1 MSAKIGEPQP
11 ALTRLNIRV
20 DTPKL
25 TRHNDLAAIAAGSP
39 TAEIPNPNPVKKQNT
54 LKIPARVRLL
64 YIVLGVLLLVGLLPL
79 AFAGTLLSGR
89 TAEELRSVEGRYQ
102 AQLVQD
108 KARQIELYGQ
118 RYRDVVTGLARAFEI
133 AGGIQALNDPGYD
146 SRLQNT
152 LEEDPNLIGLA
163 IWPVSGELRRAFQPD
178 VIQREEVDQRVS
190 DVLARMSGRGIVVS
204 RPQIIRSGQEMALT
218 VAAPVMGGPT
228 GQDVVAAVIAIIS
241 FQEVF
246 KAVHQSTSKS
256 ERELLDAGLP
266 VVFVVDQNGRAV
278 AHPEANVAFSEK
290 PMTDLKVVQDWQES
304 GSQVQSALEP
314 FILVRDG
321 RKVEMLGSYAT
332 AELDKNSRLGVIA
345 IQDASAALSSV
356 SDMRRQILIISFV
369 AGMLTLVI
377 GFFFAKK
384 LTQPVQELATGAD
397 RIASGDFSQRIDV
410 RSRTELGQ
418 LGDSFNKMTD
428 QLETYIKDLQRSADE
443 NRELFLGTVKS
454 LAAAIDGKD
463 PYTRG
468 HSERVSRISVAI
480 AQRLGLSDSECEQ
493 IRISALLHDVGKIAI
508 DDKILKKPA
517 ALTDDEFVIM
527 KQHPQ
532 KGYKIMSQIR
542 AMKEFLPGMYMHHE
556 MIDGKGYPQGLKG
569 DEIPLM
575 AKIVA
580 VADTFDA
587 MTTDRP
593 YQQAMQFEHAVERIR
608 SFVGTRYDANVV
620 AAFAEA
626 CEEGQIRPGSVK
638 LKRKTVETNA
648 PVTVPD
654 KASNENRVLV
664 S

>member
-1 MSAKIGEPQP
+1 VLKKIG
-11 ALTRLNIRV
+11 
-20 DTPKL
+20 
-25 TRHNDLAAIAAGSP
+25 
-39 TAEIPNPNPVKKQNT
+39 
-54 LKIPARVRLL
+54 RVRLL

-79 AFAGTLLSGR
+79 AFAGTMLSGR

-118 RYRDVVTGLARAFEI
+118 RYRDVVTGLTRGFELN
-133 AGGIQALNDPGYD
+133 GGIRSLNDAGYD
-146 SRLQNT
+146 ARLQKT
-152 LEEDPNLIGLA
+152 LEEDSNLIALA
-163 IWPVSGELRRAFQPD
+163 IWPVGGEAHRAFQLD
-178 VIQREEVDQRVS
+178 VIQRDEIDQRVS
-190 DVLARMSGRGIVVS
+190 EVLARMSGPGIIVS

-218 VAAPVMGGPT
+218 VAAPVMGGE
-228 GQDVVAAVIAIIS
+228 GGHEVVAAVVAIVS

-246 KAVHQSTSKS
+246 QAVHQATSKS

-278 AHPEANVAFSEK
+278 AHPEASVAFSEK

-304 GSQVQSALEP
+304 GAKVQSALEP
-314 FILVRDG
+314 FTLVRDG
-321 RKVEMLGSYAT
+321 RSVEMLGSYAT

-356 SDMRRQILIISFV
+356 SDMRRQTLLISFV
-369 AGMLTLVI
+369 AGMLTIII
-377 GFFFAKK
+377 GYFFAKK
-384 LTQPVQELATGAD
+384 LTQPVQELALGAH
-397 RIASGDFSQRIDV
+397 RIASGDFSQRIKV
-410 RSRTELGQ
+410 RSRTELGH
-418 LGDSFNKMTD
+418 LGDSFNLMTD
-428 QLETYIKDLQRSADE
+428 HLEHYIKDLQRSADE

-480 AQRLGLSDSECEQ
+480 AQRMGIDDDECEK

-508 DDKILKKPA
+508 DDSILKKPS
-517 ALTDDEFVIM
+517 ALTDDEYTIM
-527 KQHPQ
+527 KEHPQ
-532 KGYKIMSQIR
+532 KGYKIMSQIA

-556 MIDGKGYPQGLKG
+556 MVNGQGYPQGLKG

-575 AKIVA
+575 GKIVA

-593 YQQAMQFEHAVERIR
+593 YQQAMKFEDAVQRIQ
-608 SFVGTRYDANVV
+608 SFEGTRYDAAVIL
-620 AAFAEA
+620 AFVQA

-638 LKRKTVETNA
+638 LRKRTT
-648 PVTVPD
+648 PVSRMP
-654 KASNENRVLV
+654 VLSAQTTTDTEPV
-664 S
+664 RAA

>member
-1 MSAKIGEPQP
+1 MLEKIGR
-11 ALTRLNIRV
+11 T
-20 DTPKL
+20 
-25 TRHNDLAAIAAGSP
+25 
-39 TAEIPNPNPVKKQNT
+39 
-54 LKIPARVRLL
+54 RLL

-89 TAEELRSVEGRYQ
+89 SAEQLRSVEGRYQ

-118 RYRDVVTGLARAFEI
+118 RYRDVVTGIARGFEF
-133 AGGIQALNDPGYD
+133 AGGIELLNDVSYD
-146 SRLQNT
+146 SRLQKM

-163 IWPVSGELRRAFQPD
+163 IWPVRGELHRAFQPD
-178 VIQREEVDQRVS
+178 LIQRAEVDQRVS
-190 DVLARMSGRGIVVS
+190 EVLSKMSDRGIVVS
-204 RPQIIRSGQEMALT
+204 RPQIIRSGQEMAMT
-218 VAAPVMGGPT
+218 VAAPVMGGET
-228 GQDVVAAVIAIIS
+228 GHEVVAAVVAIVS

-246 KAVHQSTSKS
+246 KAVHQSTSRS

-278 AHPEANVAFSEK
+278 AHPEASVAFSEK
-290 PMTDLKVVQDWQES
+290 PMTDLKVVRDWQES
-304 GSQVQSALEP
+304 GKQVQSALEP
-314 FILVRDG
+314 FNLVSDG
-321 RKVEMLGSYAT
+321 RNVGMLGSYAT

-345 IQDASAALSSV
+345 IQDESAALASV
-356 SDMRRQILIISFV
+356 SDMRRQTIWISMV
-369 AGMLTLVI
+369 AALLTLII

-384 LTQPVQELATGAD
+384 LTQPVQELAVGAH
-397 RIASGDFSQRIDV
+397 RIASGDFSQRINV
-410 RSRTELGQ
+410 RSRTELGD
-418 LGDSFNKMTD
+418 LGHSFNLMTD
-428 QLETYIKDLQRSADE
+428 QLEHYIKDLQRSADE
-443 NRELFLGTVKS
+443 NRELFLGTVKG

-468 HSERVSRISVAI
+468 HSERVSRMSVAI
-480 AQRLGLSDSECEQ
+480 AQRLGLPDDECEK

-508 DDKILKKPA
+508 DDNILKKPS
-517 ALTDDEFVIM
+517 ALTDDEFLVM

-556 MIDGKGYPQGLKG
+556 MINGQGYPQGLKG

-575 AKIVA
+575 AKVVA

-593 YQQAMQFEHAVERIR
+593 YQQAMKFEDAVARIQ
-608 SFVGTRYDANVV
+608 SFVGTRYDASVV
-620 AAFAEA
+620 SAFVEA

-638 LKRKTVETNA
+638 LKSRTSLETKIAVPSVKTPQLE
-648 PVTVPD
+648 PVP
-654 KASNENRVLV
+654 V

>member
-1 MSAKIGEPQP
+1 MSHQTGRI
-11 ALTRLNIRV
+11 
-20 DTPKL
+20 
-25 TRHNDLAAIAAGSP
+25 
-39 TAEIPNPNPVKKQNT
+39 
-54 LKIPARVRLL
+54 RLL

-79 AFAGTLLSGR
+79 GFAGMLLSDR
-89 TAEELRSVEGRYQ
+89 SAEELRSVEGRYQ

-133 AGGIQALNDPGYD
+133 AGGIKALNDPGYD
-146 SRLQNT
+146 SRLQKT

-163 IWPVSGELRRAFQPD
+163 IWPVNGPVHRAFQPD
-178 VIQREEVDQRVS
+178 VIQHQEVDQRVS
-190 DVLARMSGRGIVVS
+190 EVLARMNGRGVVVS

-218 VAAPVMGGPT
+218 VAAPVMGGPS
-228 GQDVVAAVIAIIS
+228 GQDLVAAVIAIIS

-246 KAVHQSTSKS
+246 NAVHQQTSRS

-278 AHPEANVAFSEK
+278 AHPEAAVAFAEK
-290 PMTDLKVVQDWQES
+290 PMTDLKVVQDWQQS
-304 GSQVQSALEP
+304 GAQVQSALEP
-314 FILVRDG
+314 FSLVRDG
-321 RKVEMLGSYAT
+321 RRVEMLGSYAT

-345 IQDASAALSSV
+345 IQDESAALASV
-356 SDMRRQILIISFV
+356 SDMRRQTILISVV
-369 AGMLTLVI
+369 AGMLTLLI

-384 LTQPVQELATGAD
+384 LTQPVQELASGAH
-397 RIASGDFSQRIDV
+397 RIASGDFSQRINI
-410 RSRTELGQ
+410 RSRTELGD
-418 LGDSFNKMTD
+418 LGNSFNLMTD
-428 QLETYIKDLQRSADE
+428 QVERYITDLQRSADE
-443 NRELFLGTVKS
+443 NRQLFLGTVKS

-468 HSERVSRISVAI
+468 HSERVSRMSMAI
-480 AQRLGLSDSECEQ
+480 AQRLQLPDEECEK

-508 DDKILKKPA
+508 DDNILKKPS
-517 ALTDDEFVIM
+517 ALTDDEFLIM

-532 KGYKIMSQIR
+532 KGYKIMSQIT

-556 MIDGKGYPQGLKG
+556 MVNGEGYPQGLHG

-580 VADTFDA
+580 IADTFDA

-593 YQQAMQFEHAVERIR
+593 YQRAMKFEDAVARIQ
-608 SFVGTRYDANVV
+608 SFVGTRYDAAVV
-620 AAFAEA
+620 CAFVEA
-626 CEEGQIRPGSVK
+626 CDDGQIRPGTVK
-638 LKRKTVETNA
+638 LKRTA
-648 PVTVPD
+648 PVQNKTTPTPLESNIEREAVP
-654 KASNENRVLV
+654 V